1 MLLWLC
7 CSAAGGPQVV
17 SRRQGR
23 YLMLEQMVAAGVSHV
38 FGNPGTTEQAFMD
51 ALNDYPQLRY
61 ILALHEGVAVGIAD
75 GYSRLSPVP
84 AFVQLHITPGLGN
97 AMGMLYNAYW
107 TRAPLVVYVGQHPQR
122 GGQQEPILWGDVVA
136 MARSVTKWA
145 AEVQDAADLPMLLRR
160 AFQVAAA
167 PPQGPVLLSV
177 PTNIMDEE
185 AEAEV
190 VPPSYARTAVR
201 PDPEA
206 LEQAA
211 QWLAEAQAPVIV
223 AGAGAAHAHRQLA
236 ALAELVGA
244 RVHVAFGPLSPLGP
258 DHPLYAGPLNV
269 ISAAGL
275 RAQLSGADLLLAV
288 GAPLFRGLFPLPED
302 PLPAGCRVVQ
312 IDLDPWELGKNW
324 PVQLAVLA
332 DPAQALAELR
342 EAVER
347 RLGPGQ
353 REAAR
358 KRQEAVAALRQ
369 AMAEAM
375 DASARP
381 RWDQRPM
388 APARFAYELAQALHP
403 DTLLYDES
411 ITVGGQLGRHL
422 RLGAGQHF
430 RAAGGG
436 LGPGMPA
443 PIGLKL
449 ACPQRPVLAVV
460 GDGSALYTIQ
470 ALWTAAHHQVPVTW
484 VIANNASY
492 RILKL
497 NLLDY
502 LGEGAAGRAF
512 LAMDLASPAVD
523 FVALAK
529 AFGVKGVRLEEPQD
543 IGPAVREAQ
552 QAQEPRLIDVVI
564 DGSVRGGFL

>member
-1 MLLWLC
+1 
-7 CSAAGGPQVV
+7 
-17 SRRQGR
+17 
-23 YLMLEQMVAAGVSHV
+23 MLEQMLAAGVRYV

-51 ALNDYPQLRY
+51 ALNDYPQLQY

-122 GGQQEPILWGDVVA
+122 GGQQEPILWGDLVG

-145 AEVQDAADLPMLLRR
+145 VEVQDAADLPMLLRR
-160 AFQVAAA
+160 AFQVAAT
-167 PPQGPVLLSV
+167 PPRGPVLLSV
-177 PTNIMDEE
+177 PTNVMDAE
-185 AEAEV
+185 AEATV
-190 VPPSYARTAVR
+190 AAPSYARTRVR
-201 PDPEA
+201 PDPEVI
-206 LEQAA
+206 A
-211 QWLAEAQAPVIV
+211 QVAEWLAEAQAPVIV
-223 AGAGAAHAHRQLA
+223 AGAGAAHAHRELG

-244 RVHVAFGPLSPLGP
+244 RLHVSFGAVGP
-258 DHPLYAGPLNV
+258 VGADHPLYVGPLNV
-269 ISAAGL
+269 ISGAGL
-275 RAQLSGADLLLAV
+275 KAQLSGADLVLAV
-288 GAPLFRGLFPLPED
+288 GTPVFRGLFPIVED
-302 PLPAGCRVVQ
+302 PFPPGCRVVQ
-312 IDLDPWELGKNW
+312 IDLEPWELAKNW
-324 PVQLAVLA
+324 PVDLALLA
-332 DPAQALAELR
+332 DPALALADLR

-347 RLGPGQ
+347 TLTPAQ
-353 REAAR
+353 REAAHR
-358 KRQEAVAALRQ
+358 RREAVASLRQ
-369 AMAEAM
+369 AMSQAM
-375 DASARP
+375 DASARD
-381 RWDQRPM
+381 RWDARPM
-388 APARFAYELAQALHP
+388 PPARFAYELAQALDP

-411 ITVGGQLGRHL
+411 ITVGGQLGRHV
-422 RLGAGQHF
+422 RLGPGQHF

-449 ACPQRPVLAVV
+449 AAPERPVLAVV

-470 ALWTAAHHQVPVTW
+470 ALWTAAHHDVAVTW

-497 NLLDY
+497 NMLDY

-512 LAMDLASPAVD
+512 VAMDLIGPQVD
-523 FVALAK
+523 FVGLAQ
-529 AFGVKGVRLEEPQD
+529 AFGVKGVRLEDPRD

-552 QAQEPRLIDVVI
+552 QAREPRLIDVVI

>member
-1 MLLWLC
+1 
-7 CSAAGGPQVV
+7 V

-23 YLMLEQMVAAGVSHV
+23 YLMLEQMLAAGVRHV

-51 ALNDYPQLRY
+51 ALNDYPQLQY
-61 ILALHEGVAVGIAD
+61 ILALHEGVAVGMAD

-107 TRAPLVVYVGQHPQR
+107 TRAPMVVYVGQHPQR
-122 GGQQEPILWGDVVA
+122 GGQQEPILWGDVVG

-190 VPPSYARTAVR
+190 APPSYARTAVR
-201 PDPEA
+201 PEPEA
-206 LEQAA
+206 VEEAA
-211 QWLAEAQAPVIV
+211 EWLAQARSPVIV

-236 ALAELVGA
+236 TLAELVGA
-244 RVHVAFGPLSPLGP
+244 RLHVSFGPVGP
-258 DHPLYAGPLNV
+258 VGADHPLYAGPLNV
-269 ISAAGL
+269 VSAAGL
-275 RAQLSGADLLLAV
+275 KAQLSGADLVLAV
-288 GAPLFRGLFPLPED
+288 GTPVFRGLFPILENPF
-302 PLPAGCRVVQ
+302 PGGCRVVH

-324 PVQLAVLA
+324 PVHLAILA
-332 DPAQALAELR
+332 DPAQALQELV

-347 RLGPGQ
+347 RLTPAQ
-353 REAAR
+353 REEAR
-358 KRQEAVAALRQ
+358 RRREAVASLRQ
-369 AMAEAM
+369 AMAQAL
-375 DASARP
+375 DASARE
-381 RWDQRPM
+381 RWDERPM
-388 APARFAYELAQALHP
+388 PPARFAYELARALHP

-422 RLGAGQHF
+422 SLGPGQHF

-449 ACPQRPVLAVV
+449 ACPERPVLAVV

-470 ALWTAAHHQVPVTW
+470 ALWTAAHYGLPVTW

-497 NLLDY
+497 NMLEY

-512 LAMDLASPAVD
+512 VAMDLTDPEVD
-523 FVALAK
+523 FVALAR
-529 AFGVKGVRLEEPQD
+529 AFGVKGVRLEDPQD

-552 QAQEPRLIDVVI
+552 QAREPRLIDVAI
-564 DGSVRGGFL
+564 AGSVRGGFL